1 MGPPGSVSDGI
12 SRSRPGHRCSGPQA
26 CPDQGTLLNRNGPEA
41 VEREFAAIRGT
52 PPLIERL
59 HAIQADFQAMKQSGG
74 KAADKAFFDDLFGH
88 S

>member
-1 MGPPGSVSDGI
+1 MAFHVRDPATDAAVRRLARIKG
-12 SRSRPGHRCSGPQA
+12 RSLTATVR
-26 CPDQGTLLNRNGPEA
+26 EA

-74 KAADKAFFDDLFGH
+74 QAADKAFFDDLSGH

>member
-1 MGPPGSVSDGI
+1 MAFHVRDPATDAAVRRLARIKG
-12 SRSRPGHRCSGPQA
+12 RSLTATVR
-26 CPDQGTLLNRNGPEA
+26 EA